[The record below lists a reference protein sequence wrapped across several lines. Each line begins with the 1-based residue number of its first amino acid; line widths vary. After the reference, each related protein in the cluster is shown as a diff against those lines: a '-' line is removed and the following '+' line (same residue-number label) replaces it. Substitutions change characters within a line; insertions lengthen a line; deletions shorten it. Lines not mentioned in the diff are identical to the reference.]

1 MESALELDNLDHA
14 LLRALQLDARRTN
27 RDLAAAVGV
36 APSTSL
42 QRLRALRRRGVIRR
56 FTAELDL
63 TALGRPVQALVAVH
77 VYPPS
82 RAVLQP
88 FRDWVHTVP
97 EVMGIF
103 ITTGSDDFLLHVA
116 VANTD
121 ELYSFVADRLTRH
134 KEVMEVRTH
143 IIYEHL
149 TRRAIDASPPV
160 SPPRNSGPA

>member
-1 MESALELDNLDHA
+1 MELDDLDYS
-14 LLRALQLDARRTN
+14 LLQALQLDARRTN
-27 RDLAAAVGV
+27 RDLAAAAGV

-56 FTAELDL
+56 FTTDLDL
-63 TALGRPVQALVAVH
+63 AALGRPVQALVAVH

-82 RAVLQP
+82 RAVLRP

-116 VANTD
+116 VPSTD
-121 ELYSFVADRLTRH
+121 ELYAFVADRLTRH
-134 KEVMEVRTH
+134 KEVVDVRTQ

-149 TRRAIDASPPV
+149 TRAAVEPSRPT
-160 SPPRNSGPA
+160 PAQGTTL